1 MIRRFVELSFRKP
14 FAVLLVF
21 LALGGASFYLASS
34 LGLRLSFLE
43 LLPDNAREVQDL
55 NLVSKKAGGDG
66 YLVVQAKGPNP
77 EVLQAYA
84 KALAP
89 ELEKLPDVRYV
100 EYHYDIGFFRDRA
113 LLLLPADKL
122 KSLREDIQARIQFE
136 KKKANPLYVDLADEE
151 PLTFQQIEKKYGS
164 DIPQSEYLGS
174 KDGKELYLF
183 VKPAGLAGDLRFA
196 QNLLDHTAAV
206 AENVQKNFPG
216 VSTDF
221 TGPFRIRIEEN
232 QVMTRDLS
240 RSSILSALIAIG
252 LIFFATRKGSALLVV
267 GAPVVLGIAATFAVA
282 EVTIGYL
289 NIVTGFLA
297 AILIG
302 LGIEYGVHLSMRYWE
317 ERRLLPA
324 KEAMTEAMKGT
335 FSGALTS
342 GFTNAAAFFVLYF
355 AKFHAFNQFGM
366 IAGAGVLLT
375 LVAAYGMG
383 PAIIAVAEKVR
394 PLKHLPPEQHAEHGA
409 RKNYKP
415 VPTTALVGLAVAIIG
430 FAAYSAYF
438 VRKAYQDADQ
448 IFETDMRKL
457 KGNSPATDLD
467 DHIMKELGGQI
478 TPAILLVNNL
488 QDAQKVTDIVVAE
501 KAKHGDQTAFWKVAS
516 LNDLIPTDVT
526 ARQAEIA
533 KLGKVFDDLPES
545 AKSGDNAKKVEALQK
560 MTKAQP
566 WTEKDLP
573 LELRRR
579 FQSLDGTGTFV
590 LLFPS
595 TNPYDS
601 KDLKRWSDQIDEVYD
616 ASANAGVE
624 VHILDG
630 NRIASKILSLVKGDG
645 PYIMWSAAL
654 AVFLMIW
661 VGLRSFKKTVMV
673 AVPLFLGM
681 TCMFG
686 AMHLFGL
693 KLNFINAVVLP
704 NLLAIAVDNSVHLYH
719 RYEEEG
725 PGSLGH
731 VVRHTGFAAIVAT
744 ISNAAGYGALLIASH
759 KGLQSIGELAVLGVA
774 STFMGTTVFFPAVL
788 ALLERWK
795 GRKGSSTGT
804 GGGNVAVLPINEPA
818 PVTATAE
825 QGKQSA

>member
-1 MIRRFVELSFRKP
+1 MIRRFVDLSFKKP
-14 FAVLLVF
+14 LLVLLAFVLLGAGGFF
-21 LALGGASFYLASS
+21 LSS
-34 LGLRLSFLE
+34 KLGLRLSFLE

-89 ELEKLPDVRYV
+89 ELEKLKDVRYV
-100 EYHYDIGFFRDRA
+100 EYHYNVGFFRDRA
-113 LLLLPADKL
+113 LLLLPAEKL
-122 KSLREDIQARIQFE
+122 KSLREDLQARITFE

-151 PLTFQQIEKKYGS
+151 PLSFEQIEKKYGS
-164 DIPQSEYLGS
+164 DAPQAEYLQS

-183 VKPAGLAGDLRFA
+183 VKPAGLAGDLEFA
-196 QNLLDHTAAV
+196 QKLLDHAGEV
-206 AENVQKNFPG
+206 AKRVEKQFPG
-216 VSTDF
+216 VETDF

-232 QVMTRDLS
+232 DVMTRDLS

-252 LIFFATRKGSALLVV
+252 LILFATRKGSALLVV
-267 GAPVVLGIAATFAVA
+267 GAPVILGIAATFAVA
-282 EVTIGYL
+282 EITIGYL

-324 KEAMTEAMKGT
+324 REAMHAAMKGT

-375 LVAAYGMG
+375 LFAAYGLG
-383 PAIIAVAEKVR
+383 PSIIAVAEKVR
-394 PLKHLPPEQHAEHGA
+394 PLKHLPPEEHPEDSV
-409 RKNYKP
+409 RRDYKR
-415 VPTTALVGLAVAIIG
+415 VPTVMLISLAVGIIG
-430 FAAYSAYF
+430 FAVYSAWF
-438 VRKAYQDADQ
+438 VRKAYDDADQ

-457 KGNSPATDLD
+457 KGKSPATDLD

-478 TPAILLVNNL
+478 TPAILLVNDL
-488 QDAQKVTDIVVAE
+488 KDAAKVTDIVMKE
-501 KAKHGDQTAFWKVAS
+501 KAQHGDQSAFWKVAS
-516 LNDLIPTDVT
+516 LNDLIPSDVEN
-526 ARQAEIA
+526 RKAEIS
-533 KLGKVFDDLPES
+533 KLGQLFDDLPES
-545 AKSGDNAKKVEALQK
+545 VKTGENAPKIDALKK
-560 MTKAQP
+560 MTKAEP
-566 WTEKDLP
+566 WGEADLP

-601 KDLKRWSDQIDEVYD
+601 KDLKRWADQIDQVYD
-616 ASANAGVE
+616 AASAAGIE
-624 VHILDG
+624 LHILDG
-630 NRIASKILSLVKGDG
+630 NRIAAKILSLVKGDG

-654 AVFLMIW
+654 AVFVMIW
-661 VGLRSFKKTVMV
+661 VGLRSLKKTVMV

-759 KGLQSIGELAVLGVA
+759 KGLQSIGELAVMGVIC
-774 STFMGTTVFFPAVL
+774 TFMGTTVFFPAAL
-788 ALLERWK
+788 ALLERWQERKK
-795 GRKGSSTGT
+795 GKGQG
-804 GGGNVAVLPINEPA
+804 GGGNLAVLPIPEVAAAPAASEP
-818 PVTATAE
+818 
-825 QGKQSA
+825 GKQSA